1 MEQPQEKPV
10 EATTKKEGAKPK
22 ADVYNSLQD
31 SVQSFNSIGLLQA
44 VNGNIVLRGRHGQR
58 DVIFKLENAVE
69 KYHDTMATVKKY
81 MLHGIR
87 GWDTL
92 ADIAT
97 DFKERLKE
105 AVKQRY
111 KMGLP
116 IPDSAKDF
124 VEKENK

>member
-10 EATTKKEGAKPK
+10 EDTTKKECAKPK

-44 VNGNIVLRGRHGQR
+44 VNGNIVLRGRNGQR
-58 DVIFKLENAVE
+58 DKIFKLEHAVE
-69 KYHDTMATVKKY
+69 KYHDTMATVRHY

-92 ADIAT
+92 ADIAA

-111 KMGLP
+111 KLAIP
-116 IPDSAKDF
+116 IPDSAKEF
-124 VEKENK
+124 IEKDK